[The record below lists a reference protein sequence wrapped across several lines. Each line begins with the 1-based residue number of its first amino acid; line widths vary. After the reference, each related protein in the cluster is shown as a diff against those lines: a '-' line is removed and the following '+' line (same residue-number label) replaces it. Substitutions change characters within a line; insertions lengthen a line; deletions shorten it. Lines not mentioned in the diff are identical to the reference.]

1 MPKTFY
7 TEKDIEDMVRSGIRS
22 LTISE
27 DVVLTDLAYEKA
39 RKLELQL
46 VREND
51 QPPAAPVRPYIA
63 KAPRPTAAS
72 GTGGG
77 TTAPPADLK
86 ERVRQAVLARLGT
99 QVDAQ
104 LLDTIITRVLSQVGP
119 K

>member
-7 TEKDIEDMVRSGIRS
+7 TEKDIEDMVKSGIRS
-22 LTISE
+22 LTVGE
-27 DVVLTDLAYEKA
+27 DLVLTDLAYEKA

-46 VREND
+46 VREQD

-63 KAPRPTAAS
+63 KMPRPPAAAPS
-72 GTGGG
+72 SPA
-77 TTAPPADLK
+77 APPADLK

-104 LLDTIITRVLSQVGP
+104 LLDTIITRVLSQVAA

>member
-7 TEKDIEDMVRSGIRS
+7 TEKDIEDMVKSGIRS
-22 LTISE
+22 LTITE

-63 KAPRPTAAS
+63 KPPRPAAPPA
-72 GTGGG
+72 GPA
-77 TTAPPADLK
+77 APPADLK